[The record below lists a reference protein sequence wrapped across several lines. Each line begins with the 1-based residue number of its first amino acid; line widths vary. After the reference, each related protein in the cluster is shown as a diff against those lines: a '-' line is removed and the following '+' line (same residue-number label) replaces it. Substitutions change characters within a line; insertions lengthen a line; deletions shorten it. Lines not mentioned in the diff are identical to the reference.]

1 MDQDARE
8 KQEKAIYE
16 THSAAR
22 WPQPFFES
30 SRTVAFLQ
38 FLAPCPAFFLIF
50 SRCRLP
56 FTSFVLLRM
65 TLFLDTKIKAHTS
78 GKTLCYCPFILLAH
92 RATLPRL
99 FVVVVTIEKRNLL
112 QAVGAQFSVW
122 PTLLSHV
129 Y

>member
-78 GKTLCYCPFILLAH
+78 GKLSVLA
-92 RATLPRL
+92 P
-99 FVVVVTIEKRNLL
+99 
-112 QAVGAQFSVW
+112 S
-122 PTLLSHV
+122 SC
-129 Y
+129 